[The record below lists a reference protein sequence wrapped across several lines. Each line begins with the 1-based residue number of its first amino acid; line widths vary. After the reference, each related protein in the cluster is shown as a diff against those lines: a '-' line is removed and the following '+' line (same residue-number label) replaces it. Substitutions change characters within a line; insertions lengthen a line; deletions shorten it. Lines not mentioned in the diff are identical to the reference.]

1 MKKNSKILV
10 LGSTGLVGSS
20 ILRNLE
26 TQGYTN
32 ILHPDYKELDL
43 TVKNKV
49 EKYIRENKPEYIFM
63 IAGLVGGILGNKKAN
78 ADFLYINSVMILN
91 LLEALKNHARDSKL
105 LYTASTCIYP
115 KENPQP
121 INEDRLLWGPLEETN
136 KGYALA
142 KIVGVIG
149 GQLYRDQY
157 GMDVISVMP
166 TNMYGPNDHYDLVTG
181 HFIPSLIKK
190 FVDAKRN
197 NLKEIEFWGSGE
209 PRREALFVDDC
220 TNACIFLMNNYSDS
234 QIVNIGTGIDY
245 SIKGFIEK
253 MSELVGFEGEIKW
266 DRSKPDG
273 TMIKRTDITRLKDI
287 MPEYSP
293 REFEDGVKIVLE
305 KDFNFKLD

>member
-49 EKYIRENKPEYIFM
+49 EKYIKEKKPEYIFM

-91 LLEALKNHARDSKL
+91 LLEALKNHSRDSKL

-121 INEDRLLWGPLEETN
+121 INEDRLLCGLLEETN

-149 GQLYRDQY
+149 GQLYREQY
-157 GMDVISVMP
+157 NMDVISVMP

-220 TNACIFLMNNYSDS
+220 TNACIYLMNNYSDS

-245 SIKGFIEK
+245 SIKEFIEK
-253 MSELVGFEGEIKW
+253 MSELVDFKGEIKW

-273 TMIKRTDITRLKDI
+273 TMIKRTDITRLKEI

-293 REFEDGVKIVLE
+293 REFEEGVKIVLE

>member
-1 MKKNSKILV
+1 MKKDSKILV

-26 TQGYTN
+26 NQGYTN
-32 ILHPDYKELDL
+32 ILHPSSKELDL
-43 TVKNKV
+43 TIKDQV
-49 EKYIRENKPEYIFM
+49 EKYIKDNKPEYIFM

-78 ADFLYINSVMILN
+78 ADFLYVNSIMILN
-91 LLEALKNHARDSKL
+91 LLDSLKEYSKDTKL

-121 INEDRLLWGPLEETN
+121 INEDRLLCGPLEETN

-142 KIVGVIG
+142 KIIGVIG
-149 GQLYRDQY
+149 GQLYREQY
-157 GMDVISVMP
+157 GMDIISVMP
-166 TNMYGPNDHYDLVTG
+166 TNMYGPNDHYDLVTS

-190 FVDAKRN
+190 FVDAKQN
-197 NLKEIEFWGSGE
+197 NLEEIEFWGSGE

-245 SIKGFIEK
+245 SIKEFVEK
-253 MSELVGFEGEIKW
+253 MSKLVGFNGKIRW

-273 TMIKRTDITRLKDI
+273 TMKKRTDITRLKEI
-287 MPEYSP
+287 MPEYAP
-293 REFEDGVKIVLE
+293 REFENGVKIVLE